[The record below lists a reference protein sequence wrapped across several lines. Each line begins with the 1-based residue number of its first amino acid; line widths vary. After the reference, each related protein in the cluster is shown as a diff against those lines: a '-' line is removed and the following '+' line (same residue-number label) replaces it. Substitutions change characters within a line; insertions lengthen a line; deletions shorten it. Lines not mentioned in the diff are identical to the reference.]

1 MMGAGAAKTGWFLI
15 RLGNEEEEEEDDGV
29 LRVAKTAKREEDG
42 GLREGWAAGE
52 RELRLQPL
60 IKAVVDIAPREIR
73 NERDGW
79 AGPMGYGAPYLLSA
93 VVDNE
98 SERWAKESFY
108 PCR

>member
-73 NERDGW
+73 NGECFIVS
-79 AGPMGYGAPYLLSA
+79 L
-93 VVDNE
+93 
-98 SERWAKESFY
+98 
-108 PCR
+108 